1 MGGGSGRNL
10 NPLLARVVEGD
21 EHQGK
26 VMAAIHFM
34 LSVTNKHEEK
44 VKITLP
50 GYIAALAARTLVK
63 DCPSELWSW
72 LVGLVGKLDCIKENI
87 YL

>member
-1 MGGGSGRNL
+1 VRASAGKKNVVAKMGGGSGRNL

-44 VKITLP
+44 V
-50 GYIAALAARTLVK
+50 
-63 DCPSELWSW
+63 
-72 LVGLVGKLDCIKENI
+72 
-87 YL
+87 